1 MRGFLANRVPR
12 IRQTRCH
19 LSRSLVAESGEARGT
34 YRVVTD
40 HYSRYGSWPP
50 RVHIRSAVVFSC
62 IHTELAPPVERTHTQ
77 TPARTPLSRPGGCGW
92 EVSFFCCGGVGSSS
106 TSRGHRKLETMGSE
120 SWRWGDVSAA
130 ALRADTSRLY
140 VVCVLRLWFR
150 DWALQHQPDPRRIV
164 TRNEATTNRSAAGQ
178 HNGLPFMAD

>member
-1 MRGFLANRVPR
+1 MGKLLPSPFFGGSFGVRGFLANRVPR

-62 IHTELAPPVERTHTQ
+62 IHTELAPPLERTHTQ

-92 EVSFFCCGGVGSSS
+92 EVSFFAVAVLDRVRRRVVTANSSLWGARAGGGELSP
-106 TSRGHRKLETMGSE
+106 
-120 SWRWGDVSAA
+120 
-130 ALRADTSRLY
+130 LRRCEPTHH
-140 VVCVLRLWFR
+140 VVMSFVC
-150 DWALQHQPDPRRIV
+150 
-164 TRNEATTNRSAAGQ
+164 
-178 HNGLPFMAD
+178 